1 MGLLAQARKKREMQS
16 AVAEATIEPPE
27 MVPDLDANMPSSIPA
42 SEEEMHRAESSVD
55 FAEPE
60 PKQFGPMPSSD
71 QDIELP
77 PLPEPPIPLPESKA
91 KKKGGGFFGLFARKK
106 EPKPAE
112 PEIMPEMAE
121 QLQAKEEY
129 QFAPSETGALD
140 AASAQAELERQ
151 LKADE
156 EQLGVEMPAELPAEM
171 QNVQPALPEPPE
183 ELIPEP
189 MIEHPEDMSAFES
202 GFGSEQPGK
211 EFVQPTV
218 DIKKDAG
225 KKSLFDIFRKKK
237 KEEPAAAEEKIELP
251 SLPAEEPSKPA
262 LPPLPDVNLPEPPS
276 FDHFDSLS
284 WTSDSWKPEAEVHC
298 LAEPASLSGISAQ
311 VPGKEAV
318 LGIAAKATATGKKSL
333 PPVPSMPAAW
343 TPDAEAP
350 SLAEPEIMEA
360 PEEEQATRPARP
372 SKAVM
377 KLVEK
382 REKVQKDVLTMR
394 KELTQLEKEHS
405 QKMRMMQDNERILD
419 QKEKIIDQKMKQLE
433 DLKLGI
439 EALRNEISTK
449 SEKMEKLKAL
459 ADQTFAD
466 RKALESRMQ
475 DLTSRESMI
484 LDKEKK
490 AEDRHAQASAKED
503 HLSER
508 EARISAVER
517 EVAVREREVV
527 RKEGELAML
536 SKKLS
541 DKEKKIAETEAMLAD
556 RDSKVRQKEDK
567 LHREYKELE
576 DGEFKE
582 YIDEILKEISAETA
596 KVRHPVYEAK
606 LDEIRPELVTYIQKH
621 IKKGFR
627 EDRIMNAL
635 IGAGWKDRE
644 VKAAMN
650 EVLGKYTKDTGKAR
664 QLPPVLPSENQ
675 EAVAAANLGQLTDII
690 TQVKKM
696 IKEKKISE
704 AQRMLLQAKS
714 TYDSLRIDDHRKE
727 LLRFELQDLKTDID
741 LALLG

>member
-284 WTSDSWKPEAEVHC
+284 WTSDSWKPEAEVPEKS
-298 LAEPASLSGISAQ
+298 EPASLSGISAQ

-318 LGIAAKATATGKKSL
+318 LGIAAKATTTCAFYAC
-333 PPVPSMPAAW
+333 SMDP
-343 TPDAEAP
+343 
-350 SLAEPEIMEA
+350 
-360 PEEEQATRPARP
+360 
-372 SKAVM
+372 
-377 KLVEK
+377 
-382 REKVQKDVLTMR
+382 
-394 KELTQLEKEHS
+394 
-405 QKMRMMQDNERILD
+405 
-419 QKEKIIDQKMKQLE
+419 
-433 DLKLGI
+433 GC
-439 EALRNEISTK
+439 
-449 SEKMEKLKAL
+449 
-459 ADQTFAD
+459 
-466 RKALESRMQ
+466 
-475 DLTSRESMI
+475 
-484 LDKEKK
+484 
-490 AEDRHAQASAKED
+490 
-503 HLSER
+503 
-508 EARISAVER
+508 
-517 EVAVREREVV
+517 
-527 RKEGELAML
+527 
-536 SKKLS
+536 
-541 DKEKKIAETEAMLAD
+541 
-556 RDSKVRQKEDK
+556 
-567 LHREYKELE
+567 
-576 DGEFKE
+576 
-582 YIDEILKEISAETA
+582 
-596 KVRHPVYEAK
+596 
-606 LDEIRPELVTYIQKH
+606 
-621 IKKGFR
+621 
-627 EDRIMNAL
+627 
-635 IGAGWKDRE
+635 
-644 VKAAMN
+644 
-650 EVLGKYTKDTGKAR
+650 
-664 QLPPVLPSENQ
+664 
-675 EAVAAANLGQLTDII
+675 
-690 TQVKKM
+690 
-696 IKEKKISE
+696 
-704 AQRMLLQAKS
+704 
-714 TYDSLRIDDHRKE
+714 
-727 LLRFELQDLKTDID
+727 
-741 LALLG
+741 